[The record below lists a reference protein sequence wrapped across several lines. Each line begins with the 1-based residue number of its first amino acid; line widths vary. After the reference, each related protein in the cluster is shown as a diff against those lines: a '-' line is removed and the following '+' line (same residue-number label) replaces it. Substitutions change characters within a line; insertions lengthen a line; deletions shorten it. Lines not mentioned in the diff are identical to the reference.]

1 MVGVCHPVP
10 ARNTMYFRI
19 LTPSLDDALIVVAMA
34 LSIAL
39 AVGSIKGMSC
49 RLSLMFA
56 EFLRCR

>member
-1 MVGVCHPVP
+1 
-10 ARNTMYFRI
+10 MYFRI